1 MSNRIT
7 ANGESAPQSPQLADY
22 MGGGKCF
29 LESCRAYL
37 DDLHREDD
45 PDDRRGEARRE
56 LAALREVLELL
67 RQPDRDIDSGIAAI
81 WLPRS
86 FDEKERRYRNFRL
99 WSDFASGQY
108 RSESRCPALSEKAL
122 LKALQAGHNDFECKH
137 HLFNLLV
144 SAGFPRKLA
153 CLLAKYLGH
162 RVTN

>member
-99 WSDFASGQY
+99 WSAFASGH
-108 RSESRCPALSEKAL
+108 RPESRCPAL
-122 LKALQAGHNDFECKH
+122 
-137 HLFNLLV
+137 
-144 SAGFPRKLA
+144 
-153 CLLAKYLGH
+153 
-162 RVTN
+162 